1 MKLLLC
7 CLAFC
12 VCFVLCDSA
21 NAQQLR
27 RGAPYRYVP
36 PGGPTMPSGLNYF
49 RQDTG
54 LLDPYNAFVAPQRNL
69 NQQLGTLYD
78 QQQLDASNIRRLQNP
93 REVNVAPTGT
103 GAVFMNYS
111 HYYRIQPPAA
121 RAR

>member
-1 MKLLLC
+1 MKRFSF
-7 CLAFC
+7 CLVFC
-12 VCFVLCDSA
+12 VCVGLVSTA
-21 NAQQLR
+21 SAQQVR

-36 PGGPTMPSGLNYF
+36 PAGPTMPSGLNYF

-54 LLDPYNAFVAPQRNL
+54 LLDPYNAFVAPQRQL
-69 NQQLGTLYD
+69 NQQLRTLYD
-78 QQQLDASNIRRLQNP
+78 QQAIDESRIYRLQNP
-93 REVNVAPTGT
+93 REVNVAPTGS